1 MANDQA
7 WQIEIDGDGKS
18 NDDRSLRRR
27 IRLADAV
34 WWQQSRFD
42 GERIT
47 SSAIRVLPRTGISN
61 APSPDRQAF
70 QNWREFQQRSSAQ
83 PRAPL
88 LPLAALCN
96 KALLTGG

>member
-7 WQIEIDGDGKS
+7 WQMEIDGHGKG

-34 WWQQSRFD
+34 WWQQSQFD

-61 APSPDRQAF
+61 APLPDRQAL
-70 QNWREFQQRSSAQ
+70 RKLARVPATLVRSAAGACSIFAIG
-83 PRAPL
+83 RAVR
-88 LPLAALCN
+88 
-96 KALLTGG
+96 